1 MLPLFILHKQ
11 ADLHLSG
18 YFTLL
23 QKQKNPQKPNKQK
36 NQNLLLSM
44 GKQKAGINRHMRA
57 IWFLV
62 SVLIVRLC
70 HMIR

>member
-23 QKQKNPQKPNKQK
+23 QKQKKPHK
-36 NQNLLLSM
+36 NQTN
-44 GKQKAGINRHMRA
+44 KKTKTRY
-57 IWFLV
+57 
-62 SVLIVRLC
+62 
-70 HMIR
+70 